1 MNNDDSTRNNT
12 AMQTSYPSK
21 PSILNGFAGLGIG
34 GGTGHVCSQST
45 QAHGNDDDCLTNR
58 IQIVIA

>member
-1 MNNDDSTRNNT
+1 
-12 AMQTSYPSK
+12 MQTSYPSK